1 MFSQVSFRLFFFPY
15 INITCTAFL
24 ILSMNRISCF
34 LGRTIFLQYY
44 NIYIYMNMY
53 FDRIGGFFSLLGAKH
68 FLFYKYGEHVNL
80 LWNLLHGAFM
90 SLH

>member
-1 MFSQVSFRLFFFPY
+1 
-15 INITCTAFL
+15 
-24 ILSMNRISCF
+24 
-34 LGRTIFLQYY
+34 
-44 NIYIYMNMY
+44 MY